1 LVSKA
6 KETTAT
12 NSPTYF
18 RKRRLRRREEAVD
31 DVIGLAAAARIHAAT
46 TTDQRGK
53 FPRLINYLIGPG
65 GARCKNSTL
74 SQEM

>member
-1 LVSKA
+1 LVSRA

-18 RKRRLRRREEAVD
+18 RKSRLRRREEAVD
-31 DVIGLAAAARIHAAT
+31 DVISLAAAARIHAAI

-53 FPRLINYLIGPG
+53 FPRLINYLIGLG
-65 GARCKNSTL
+65 EVRCEK
-74 SQEM
+74 